1 MEREGG
7 IMYPVETIR
16 RQTVHKNEPADIV
29 LPDSAREEDT
39 VTFVS
44 DLSYVTFGN
53 DPLSYRID
61 TLDPRKLKEEGLPVE
76 DRAAALERL
85 ELRDA
90 RQFDDVFHYNV
101 SVTRG
106 GKGRQPNITFN
117 VKTVE
122 LPPFVDVQRFYVQ
135 LQGKKEV
142 AVRHLTT
149 VPEDHE
155 AVTIIEVLEYET
167 GGDDNYQYATRAFGC
182 GREIVVVAFSDNG
195 NKNSRVVLRATVL
208 SWPVDSFVE
217 IPAVPQTFTVRG
229 RGVKGGAEK
238 VVDFSLDEPRRFV
251 VTPTMYITKGRRFQY
266 EKFQDKKAILE
277 NINLGGVPFEEA
289 EDAISLTGFIGQVSG
304 AVAGFFSRN
313 IEQIATNLG
322 GAVTSVIKAL
332 GSGGEQDFGLEIE
345 SLTTSERTTVK
356 MELSPESEA
365 GKNAFGE
372 FTVIPLKFPPRVLF
386 TPHLIHRLPPAVIQ
400 DVIRFGADDG

>member
-1 MEREGG
+1 
-7 IMYPVETIR
+7 MYPVETIR

-106 GKGRQPNITFN
+106 GKGRRPNITFN

-122 LPPFVDVQRFYVQ
+122 LFPFVDVQRFYVQ

-142 AVRHLTT
+142 AVRH
-149 VPEDHE
+149 
-155 AVTIIEVLEYET
+155 
-167 GGDDNYQYATRAFGC
+167 
-182 GREIVVVAFSDNG
+182 
-195 NKNSRVVLRATVL
+195 
-208 SWPVDSFVE
+208 
-217 IPAVPQTFTVRG
+217 
-229 RGVKGGAEK
+229 
-238 VVDFSLDEPRRFV
+238 
-251 VTPTMYITKGRRFQY
+251 
-266 EKFQDKKAILE
+266 
-277 NINLGGVPFEEA
+277 
-289 EDAISLTGFIGQVSG
+289 
-304 AVAGFFSRN
+304 
-313 IEQIATNLG
+313 
-322 GAVTSVIKAL
+322 
-332 GSGGEQDFGLEIE
+332 
-345 SLTTSERTTVK
+345 LTTSERTTVK

-386 TPHLIHRLPPAVIQ
+386 TPHLIHRLPPTVIQ